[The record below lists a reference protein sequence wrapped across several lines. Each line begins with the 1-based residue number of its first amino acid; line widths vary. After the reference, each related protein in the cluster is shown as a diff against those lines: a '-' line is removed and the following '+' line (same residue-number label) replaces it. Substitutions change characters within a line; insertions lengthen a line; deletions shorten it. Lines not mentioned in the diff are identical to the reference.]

1 MSFQIQDLTIEAATN
16 NTFVSQEVI
25 NSGGG
30 GGVATYEIITATGP
44 GPYNYDLSL
53 DTQYSIIYAYTG
65 PSTCTLSLGTNGQ
78 LKTVLVPI
86 EDILSLGTTLVT
98 SGAIGYGYDI
108 GNGNYT
114 SLIYVNGE
122 WLYTG
127 GTKSA

>member
-16 NTFVSQEVI
+16 NTFVSQEVT
-25 NSGGG
+25 NSGG

-53 DTQYSIIYAYTG
+53 DTQYSIIYTYTG
-65 PSTCTLSLGTNGQ
+65 PSTCTLGLGTDGQ
-78 LKTVLVPI
+78 LKTVLVP
-86 EDILSLGTTLVT
+86 ESFSLGTSLIT
-98 SGAIGYGYDI
+98 SGDIGYSYDI
-108 GNGNYT
+108 GNNDYT

>member
-16 NTFVSQEVI
+16 NTFVSQEVT
-25 NSGGG
+25 NSGG

-65 PSTCTLSLGTNGQ
+65 PIITCTLNTGTDGQ
-78 LKTVLVPI
+78 LKTVLVP
-86 EDILSLGTTLVT
+86 ESFSLGATLNT
-98 SGAIGYGYDI
+98 SGAIGYSYAI
-108 GNGNYT
+108 GNNNYT

-127 GTKSA
+127 GQRAE